1 MVWRD
6 NIPLA
11 AEPITSLPY
20 VGGKIARLL
29 SMKRRWDSKP
39 TGTGPAV
46 GIRYGNLPP
55 WEWMALCWGR
65 PCFLAIF
72 EKHMVED
79 IRIWYNKEV
88 R

>member
-29 SMKRRWDSKP
+29 SMKKEMGFKAYWDGACSGDKIRKFAP
-39 TGTGPAV
+39 MGMDGFVLGTTMLF
-46 GIRYGNLPP
+46 GNFRKTH
-55 WEWMALCWGR
+55 GR
-65 PCFLAIF
+65 G
-72 EKHMVED
+72 H
-79 IRIWYNKEV
+79 
-88 R
+88 